1 MLLAAVD
8 AIISGERSLI
18 EMISYVPQKI
28 DVCRTDDTVAVSYLL
43 YVLLY
48 YNVTLVSQRVQSQLT
63 TEQLVKLA
71 ASCGKH

>member
-28 DVCRTDDTVAVSYLL
+28 DVCRTDDTVAV
-43 YVLLY
+43 
-48 YNVTLVSQRVQSQLT
+48 
-63 TEQLVKLA
+63 
-71 ASCGKH
+71 

>member
-48 YNVTLVSQRVQSQLT
+48 YYNVTLVSQRVQSQLT
-63 TEQLVKLA
+63 AACETRRKLW
-71 ASCGKH
+71 